1 MLLRT
6 LLSMRKM
13 ITVILLASITIPIV
27 SVIHTISP
35 QAPSAVYA
43 QGINKNIN
51 SSIYDLA
58 SNGTLANILSKNLV
72 NYLNESASIIKLTSV
87 IPDVSNAEFANKI
100 NSSLHGIADSDDV
113 KKRQIADNILQHSDN
128 LEAITFLMPNGD
140 MYMQEPYS
148 RQLDL
153 SRNNF
158 AFRDYYQGAIETKQ
172 AFLGDAIV
180 SSSTGETVALI
191 SVPIY
196 SQKNQSLLGIWSGV
210 LNLSKFYDKLQ
221 SLSLPD
227 DIRVIYTDGNGQKI
241 GDSNSLLS
249 NKSESFAE
257 FNSFKNGKFGKAG
270 NGSETINGTR
280 FLVSYAPI
288 SILSK
293 TWVVMVMTNLG

>member
-1 MLLRT
+1 
-6 LLSMRKM
+6 
-13 ITVILLASITIPIV
+13 
-27 SVIHTISP
+27 
-35 QAPSAVYA
+35 
-43 QGINKNIN
+43 
-51 SSIYDLA
+51 
-58 SNGTLANILSKNLV
+58 
-72 NYLNESASIIKLTSV
+72 
-87 IPDVSNAEFANKI
+87 
-100 NSSLHGIADSDDV
+100 
-113 KKRQIADNILQHSDN
+113 
-128 LEAITFLMPNGD
+128 MPNGD
-140 MYMQEPYS
+140 MYMEEPYN

-180 SSSTGETVALI
+180 SSSTGEKVALI

-210 LNLSKFYDKLQ
+210 LNLSKFYHKLQ
-221 SLSLPD
+221 SLNLPD
-227 DIRVIYTDGNGQKI
+227 DVRVVYADGNGQKI

-257 FNSFKNGKFGKAG
+257 LNSFKNGKSGKAG

-280 FLVSYAPI
+280 FLVSYAPV

-293 TWVVMVMTNLG
+293 TWVIMVMTNLG

>member
-1 MLLRT
+1 
-6 LLSMRKM
+6 MRKM
-13 ITVILLASITIPIV
+13 IIVILLVSITIAIV

-35 QAPSAVYA
+35 QASSAVYA
-43 QGINKNIN
+43 QGSNKNIN
-51 SSIYDLA
+51 SSLYDLA

-72 NYLNESASIIKLTSV
+72 NYLNESASIIKITSM
-87 IPDVSNAEFANKI
+87 IPDISNAQFANKI

-113 KKRQIADNILQHSDN
+113 KKRQVADNILQHSDT

-140 MYMQEPYS
+140 MYMEEPYN

-180 SSSTGETVALI
+180 SSSTGEKVALI

-210 LNLSKFYDKLQ
+210 LNLSKFYHKLQ
-221 SLSLPD
+221 SLNLPD
-227 DIRVIYTDGNGQKI
+227 NVRVVYTDGNGQKI

-249 NKSESFAE
+249 NKFESFAE
-257 FNSFKNGKFGKAG
+257 LNSFKNGKSGKTG
-270 NGSETINGTR
+270 NGSETFNGAR
-280 FLVSYAPI
+280 FLVSYAPV

-293 TWVVMVMTNLG
+293 TWVIMVMTNLG

>member
-1 MLLRT
+1 
-6 LLSMRKM
+6 M
-13 ITVILLASITIPIV
+13 ITVILLVSITIAVV
-27 SVIHTISP
+27 SFIHTISP
-35 QAPSAVYA
+35 QSSSAVYA
-43 QGINKNIN
+43 QASNKNIN
-51 SSIYDLA
+51 SSLYDLA
-58 SNGTLANILSKNLV
+58 SKGTLANILSNNLV
-72 NYLNESASIIKLTSV
+72 NYLNESASIIKITSM
-87 IPDVSNAEFANKI
+87 IPNINNAQFANKI

-113 KKRQIADNILQHSDN
+113 KKRQIADNILQHSDT

-140 MYMQEPYS
+140 MYMEEPYN

-180 SSSTGETVALI
+180 SSSTGEKVALI

-210 LNLSKFYDKLQ
+210 LNLSKFYHKLQ
-221 SLSLPD
+221 SLNLPD
-227 DIRVIYTDGNGQKI
+227 DVRVVYADGNGQKI

-257 FNSFKNGKFGKAG
+257 LNSFKNGKSGKTG
-270 NGSETINGTR
+270 NGSETINGAR
-280 FLVSYAPI
+280 FLVSYAPV

-293 TWVVMVMTNLG
+293 TWVIMVMTNLG

>member
-1 MLLRT
+1 
-6 LLSMRKM
+6 MRKM
-13 ITVILLASITIPIV
+13 IIVILLVSITIAIV
-27 SVIHTISP
+27 SVIHTILP
-35 QAPSAVYA
+35 QASSAVYA
-43 QGINKNIN
+43 QGSNKNIN
-51 SSIYDLA
+51 SSLYDLA
-58 SNGTLANILSKNLV
+58 SNGTLANILSKNLA
-72 NYLNESASIIKLTSV
+72 NYLNESASIIKITSM
-87 IPDVSNAEFANKI
+87 IPDVSNAQFANKI

-113 KKRQIADNILQHSDN
+113 KKRQIADNILQHSDT

-140 MYMQEPYS
+140 MYMEEPYS

-210 LNLSKFYDKLQ
+210 LNLSKFHNKLQ
-221 SLSLPD
+221 SLILPD
-227 DIRVIYTDGNGQKI
+227 DIRVIYTDGNGQKF

-257 FNSFKNGKFGKAG
+257 LNSFKNGKSGKAG
-270 NGSETINGTR
+270 NGLETINGTK
-280 FLVSYAPI
+280 FLVSYAPV

-293 TWVVMVMTNLG
+293 TWVVIVMTNLG

>member
-6 LLSMRKM
+6 LLRMRKL
-13 ITVILLASITIPIV
+13 ITVVLLASITIAIV

-35 QAPSAVYA
+35 QASSAVHA
-43 QGINKNIN
+43 QGSNKNIN

-58 SNGTLANILSKNLV
+58 SNGTLANILSNNLV

-113 KKRQIADNILQHSDN
+113 KKRQIADNILQHSDT

-172 AFLGDAIV
+172 AFLGDSIV

-210 LNLSKFYDKLQ
+210 LNISKFYDKLQ

-227 DIRVIYTDGNGQKI
+227 DIRVIYTDSNGQKI

-249 NKSESFAE
+249 NKAESFAE

-280 FLVSYAPI
+280 FLVSYAPV

-293 TWVVMVMTNLG
+293 TWVVMVMINLG

>member
-1 MLLRT
+1 
-6 LLSMRKM
+6 MRKM
-13 ITVILLASITIPIV
+13 ITVILLASITIAIV

-35 QAPSAVYA
+35 QASSVVYA
-43 QGINKNIN
+43 QGSNKNIN

-58 SNGTLANILSKNLV
+58 SNGTLANILSNNLV

-113 KKRQIADNILQHSDN
+113 KKRQIADNILKHSDT

-140 MYMQEPYS
+140 MYMEEPYS

-196 SQKNQSLLGIWSGV
+196 SQKNQSLFGIWSGV

-227 DIRVIYTDGNGQKI
+227 DIRVVYADGNGQKI
-241 GDSNSLLS
+241 VDSNSLLS

-257 FNSFKNGKFGKAG
+257 LSSFKNGKSGKAE

-280 FLVSYAPI
+280 FLVSYAPV

>member
-1 MLLRT
+1 
-6 LLSMRKM
+6 MRKM
-13 ITVILLASITIPIV
+13 ITVILLASITIAIV
-27 SVIHTISP
+27 SVIHTFSP
-35 QAPSAVYA
+35 QASSAVYA
-43 QGINKNIN
+43 QGSNKNIN

-58 SNGTLANILSKNLV
+58 SNGTLANILTNNLV

-87 IPDVSNAEFANKI
+87 IPDVSNAEFSNKI
-100 NSSLHGIADSDDV
+100 NNSLHGIADSDDV
-113 KKRQIADNILQHSDN
+113 KKRQIADNILQHSDT

-180 SSSTGETVALI
+180 SSSTGEKVI

-210 LNLSKFYDKLQ
+210 LNLSKFYHKLQ
-221 SLSLPD
+221 SLNLPD
-227 DIRVIYTDGNGQKI
+227 DVRVVYADGNGQKI

-257 FNSFKNGKFGKAG
+257 LNSFKNGKSGQAG
-270 NGSETINGTR
+270 NGSETINGIR

-288 SILSK
+288 NILSK

>member
-13 ITVILLASITIPIV
+13 ITVILLASITIAIV

-35 QAPSAVYA
+35 QALSAVYA
-43 QGINKNIN
+43 QGSNKNIN

>member
-72 NYLNESASIIKLTSV
+72 NYLNESASIIKLTSM

>member
-27 SVIHTISP
+27 SVIHTFSP
-35 QAPSAVYA
+35 QALSAVYA

>member
-1 MLLRT
+1 MTIIVLLV
-6 LLSMRKM
+6 S
-13 ITVILLASITIPIV
+13 VTIAIV

-35 QAPSAVYA
+35 QASSAVYA
-43 QGINKNIN
+43 QGSNKNIN
-51 SSIYDLA
+51 SSLYDLA

-72 NYLNESASIIKLTSV
+72 NYLNESASIIKITSM
-87 IPDVSNAEFANKI
+87 ISDVSNAQFANKI

-113 KKRQIADNILQHSDN
+113 KKRQIADNILQHSDT

-140 MYMQEPYS
+140 MYMEEPYS

-210 LNLSKFYDKLQ
+210 LNLSKFNNKLQ
-221 SLSLPD
+221 SLNLPD
-227 DIRVIYTDGNGQKI
+227 DIRVIYTDGNGQKF

-249 NKSESFAE
+249 NKSESFGE
-257 FNSFKNGKFGKAG
+257 LNSFKNGKSGKAG
-270 NGSETINGTR
+270 NGSETINGTK
-280 FLVSYAPI
+280 FLVSYAPV

>member
-1 MLLRT
+1 
-6 LLSMRKM
+6 M
-13 ITVILLASITIPIV
+13 ITVILLVSITIAVV
-27 SVIHTISP
+27 SFIHTISP
-35 QAPSAVYA
+35 QSSSAVYA
-43 QGINKNIN
+43 QGSNKNIN
-51 SSIYDLA
+51 SSLYDLA
-58 SNGTLANILSKNLV
+58 SKGTLANILSNNLV
-72 NYLNESASIIKLTSV
+72 NYLNESASIIKITSM
-87 IPDVSNAEFANKI
+87 IPDVSNAKFANKI

-113 KKRQIADNILQHSDN
+113 KKRQIADNILQHSDT

-140 MYMQEPYS
+140 MYMEEPYN

-180 SSSTGETVALI
+180 SSSTGEKVALI

-210 LNLSKFYDKLQ
+210 LNLSKFYHKLQ
-221 SLSLPD
+221 SLNLPD
-227 DIRVIYTDGNGQKI
+227 NVRVVYTDGNGQKI

-249 NKSESFAE
+249 NKFESFAE
-257 FNSFKNGKFGKAG
+257 LNSFKSGKSGKAG
-270 NGSETINGTR
+270 NGSETINGAR
-280 FLVSYAPI
+280 FLVSYAPV

-293 TWVVMVMTNLG
+293 TWVIMVMTNLG

>member
-1 MLLRT
+1 
-6 LLSMRKM
+6 MRKM
-13 ITVILLASITIPIV
+13 ITVLLLVSITIAVV
-27 SVIHTISP
+27 SVIHAISP
-35 QAPSAVYA
+35 QSSSAVYA
-43 QGINKNIN
+43 QGSNKNIN
-51 SSIYDLA
+51 SSLYDLA
-58 SNGTLANILSKNLV
+58 SKGTLANILSNNLV
-72 NYLNESASIIKLTSV
+72 NYLNESASIIKITSM
-87 IPDVSNAEFANKI
+87 IPDVSNAKFANKI

-113 KKRQIADNILQHSDN
+113 KKRQIADNILQHSDT

-140 MYMQEPYS
+140 MYMEEPYN

-180 SSSTGETVALI
+180 SSSTGEKVALI

-210 LNLSKFYDKLQ
+210 LNLSKFYHKLQ
-221 SLSLPD
+221 SLNLPD
-227 DIRVIYTDGNGQKI
+227 DVRVVYADGNGQKI

-257 FNSFKNGKFGKAG
+257 LNSFKSGKSGKAG
-270 NGSETINGTR
+270 NGSETINGAR
-280 FLVSYAPI
+280 FLVSYAPV

-293 TWVVMVMTNLG
+293 TWVIMVMTNLG

>member
-1 MLLRT
+1 
-6 LLSMRKM
+6 MRKM
-13 ITVILLASITIPIV
+13 ITVILLALITIAIV

-35 QAPSAVYA
+35 QASSVVYA
-43 QGINKNIN
+43 QGSNKNIN

-100 NSSLHGIADSDDV
+100 NSSLHGTADSDDV

-257 FNSFKNGKFGKAG
+257 FNSFKNGKSGKAG

>member
-1 MLLRT
+1 
-6 LLSMRKM
+6 M
-13 ITVILLASITIPIV
+13 ITVILLVSITIAVV

-35 QAPSAVYA
+35 QSSSAVYA
-43 QGINKNIN
+43 QVSNKNIN
-51 SSIYDLA
+51 SSLYDLA
-58 SNGTLANILSKNLV
+58 SKGTLANILSNNLV
-72 NYLNESASIIKLTSV
+72 NYLNESASIIKITSM
-87 IPDVSNAEFANKI
+87 IPDVSNAKFANKI

-113 KKRQIADNILQHSDN
+113 KKRQIADNILQHSDT

-140 MYMQEPYS
+140 MYMEEPYN

-180 SSSTGETVALI
+180 SSSTGEKVALI

-210 LNLSKFYDKLQ
+210 LNLSKFNNKLQ
-221 SLSLPD
+221 SLNLPD
-227 DIRVIYTDGNGQKI
+227 DIRVIYTDGNGQKF

-257 FNSFKNGKFGKAG
+257 LNSFKNGKSGKAG
-270 NGSETINGTR
+270 NGLETINGTK
-280 FLVSYAPI
+280 FLVSYAPV

-293 TWVVMVMTNLG
+293 TWVVIVMTNLG

>member
-1 MLLRT
+1 MT
-6 LLSMRKM
+6 
-13 ITVILLASITIPIV
+13 TVILLVSVTIAIV

-35 QAPSAVYA
+35 QASSAVYA
-43 QGINKNIN
+43 QGSNKNIN
-51 SSIYDLA
+51 SSLYDLA

-72 NYLNESASIIKLTSV
+72 NYLNESASIIKITSI
-87 IPDVSNAEFANKI
+87 IPDIRNAQFANKI

-113 KKRQIADNILQHSDN
+113 KKRQIADNILQHSDT

-140 MYMQEPYS
+140 MYMEEPYN

-180 SSSTGETVALI
+180 SSSTGGTVALI

-196 SQKNQSLLGIWSGV
+196 SQTNQSLLGIWSGV
-210 LNLSKFYDKLQ
+210 LNLSKFNNKLQ
-221 SLSLPD
+221 SLNLPD
-227 DIRVIYTDGNGQKI
+227 DIRVIYTDGNGQKF

-257 FNSFKNGKFGKAG
+257 LNSFKNGKSGKAG
-270 NGSETINGTR
+270 NGSETINGTK
-280 FLVSYAPI
+280 FLVSY
-288 SILSK
+288 
-293 TWVVMVMTNLG
+293 